1 MHISLTWCTWKKK
14 RLSSVLRPEG
24 SARER
29 MDYNFSCNL
38 IIIALGH
45 KTDTRRTGIAYI
57 IGFEKIINKAS
68 LKLFLER
75 TLNSNFH
82 LQPAIIRPVV
92 KISKKIILKGK
103 CDKVVQFLDDHRV
116 RTVWPDLKISIS
128 IAKFL
133 ARNYR
138 TKGQKLSFLDQ
149 NYLILNFLRYFSQI
163 SKN

>member
-1 MHISLTWCTWKKK
+1 
-14 RLSSVLRPEG
+14 
-24 SARER
+24 

-128 IAKFL
+128 IANFQRGIMVQKVKNDRFWTKIIVFLIFYAIFHKFQKINMAKKWFVL
-133 ARNYR
+133 L
-138 TKGQKLSFLDQ
+138 KLSFFKIYD
-149 NYLILNFLRYFSQI
+149 RFSPFQA
-163 SKN
+163 